1 MLFAAFVVKL
11 TISFNFTRFAR
22 RILSWHPSQLRTRC
36 SDKGDMMPP
45 PVEIEVIIDGAMRIV
60 VEDLDGISF
69 QQQEQ
74 TESR

>member
-1 MLFAAFVVKL
+1 
-11 TISFNFTRFAR
+11 
-22 RILSWHPSQLRTRC
+22 
-36 SDKGDMMPP
+36 MMPP